1 MSKPAA
7 NVDSIQ
13 ATSAPFSANHL
24 NQIFQVSPKH
34 ADRLI
39 SRENGW
45 LEFKASFNWAGRE
58 EYARTI
64 AAFAN
69 NRGGYLVFGVKDKP
83 HEVLG
88 IDIRKFDSVDPTD
101 ISRYFNEVFGVEIAW
116 EAKAVEFAGKT
127 LLLIYVFP
135 ATRKPVIAAVSG
147 QKGTLAEGDIYY
159 RYRGRTQRIRYT
171 ELQQLL
177 EEQRRSEQASWLRL
191 LRQIARVGIQNTALV
206 DLTSGKGVG
215 PGSTFVIDESLL
227 PQLKF
232 LKQGEFVET
241 GGAPAVRLV
250 GDATS
255 MPTGLIRPAKKVTVA
270 KAINTPDIV
279 SAFLQQEPLDS
290 PLEYVDRICFEASA
304 YLPVYYF
311 LHIAKTSRAAAI
323 ARLNTLQ
330 STSPSRRRL
339 IERLS
344 GSDVLHLAPPK
355 ETTSEGGRLRAEYM
369 EKHKASAVKASIP
382 ATHLKHAVKALR
394 SLAPDEIDNQYSREL
409 LLSWFKKYYGGVD
422 PGLSDEIRRAI
433 AYLDQ
438 VLFRGTQIPSS

>member
-1 MSKPAA
+1 MLKNSE

-13 ATSAPFSANHL
+13 VSSAPFSANHL
-24 NQIFQVSPKH
+24 NQIFQVSPKN

-45 LEFKASFNWAGRE
+45 LEFKSSFNWAGRE

-69 NRGGYLVFGVKDKP
+69 NRGGYLVFGVKDTP
-83 HEVLG
+83 REILG
-88 IDIRKFDSVDPTD
+88 IDIKKFETVDPTD
-101 ISRYFNEVFGVEIAW
+101 ISKYLNDMFDIEIAW
-116 EAKAVEFAGKT
+116 EAKAIEFAGKT
-127 LLLIYVFP
+127 LLLLYVFSSI
-135 ATRKPVIAAVSG
+135 RKPVIASISG
-147 QKGTLAEGDIYY
+147 SKGHLVEGEIYY
-159 RYRGRTQRIRYT
+159 RYRGRTQRIRYA

-177 EEQRRSEQASWLRL
+177 EEQRRSDQASWLRL
-191 LRQIARVGIQNTALV
+191 LRQIARVGIQNTGLV
-206 DLTSGKGVG
+206 DLTSGKGVS
-215 PGSTFVIDESLL
+215 PRATFVIDQALL

-279 SAFLQQEPLDS
+279 SAFLQQEIVDN

-311 LHIAKTSRAAAI
+311 LDIAQVTLTSAI
-323 ARLNTLQ
+323 ERLNSLQ
-330 STSPSRRRL
+330 STSPSKRKL

-344 GSDVLHLAPPK
+344 GKDVLHVAPPK
-355 ETTSEGGRLRAEYM
+355 EKTSENGRLRAAFI
-369 EKHKASAVKASIP
+369 EKHKNQAVKANIP
-382 ATHLKHAVKALR
+382 FVQLKHALKALR
-394 SLAPDEIDNQYSREL
+394 SLSPNEIDKAYCHGL
-409 LLSWFKKYYGGVD
+409 LQSWFKKYYGGED
-422 PGLSDEIRRAI
+422 SALSDEIRRAI
-433 AYLDQ
+433 AYVDQ
-438 VLFRGTQIPSS
+438 VSHRHS

>member
-1 MSKPAA
+1 MVRQAA
-7 NVDSIQ
+7 NLDSIQ
-13 ATSAPFSANHL
+13 ATAAPFSANHL
-24 NQIFQVSPKH
+24 NQIFQVSPKQ

-69 NRGGYLVFGVKDKP
+69 NKGGYLVFGVKDKP
-83 HEVLG
+83 HQVLG
-88 IDIRKFDSVDPTD
+88 IDTRKFDAVDPTD
-101 ISRYFNEVFGVEIAW
+101 ISKFFNDVFGVEIGW

-127 LLLIYVFP
+127 LLLLYVFSSS
-135 ATRKPVIAAVSG
+135 RKPVIAAVSG
-147 QKGTLAEGDIYY
+147 SKGHMVEGDIYY
-159 RYRGRTQRIRYT
+159 RYRGRTQRIRYP

-177 EEQRRSEQASWLRL
+177 EDQRRSEQASWLRM

-206 DLTSGKGVG
+206 DLTSGKGAG
-215 PGSTFVIDESLL
+215 PGSTFVIDEALL

-250 GDATS
+250 GDATY
-255 MPTGLIRPAKKVTVA
+255 MPTGLIRPAKKVSVA

-279 SAFLQQEPLDS
+279 SAFLQQERSDS

-311 LHIAKTSRAAAI
+311 LQIAKTSRSDAI
-323 ARLNTLQ
+323 ARLNALP

-339 IERLS
+339 IERLT
-344 GSDVLHLAPPK
+344 GSDSSLYLAPPK
-355 ETTSEGGRLRAEYM
+355 EMTSEGGRLRAEYI
-369 EKHKASAVKASIP
+369 EKHKAHVVKIGIP
-382 ATHLKHAVKALR
+382 TSDLKHAVKAFR
-394 SLAPDEIDNQYSREL
+394 SLPSNEIDNTYCRRL
-409 LLSWFKKYYGGVD
+409 LLAWFNKYYGGLD

-433 AYLDQ
+433 AYLDL
-438 VLFRGTQIPSS
+438 VCYRGE

>member
-1 MSKPAA
+1 MPKPPA
-7 NVDSIQ
+7 NLDNIQ
-13 ATSAPFSANHL
+13 ASSAPFSPLNL

-34 ADRLI
+34 ANRLI

-69 NRGGYLVFGVKDKP
+69 NKGGYLVFGVKDKP

-88 IDIRKFDSVDPTD
+88 LDTRKFDAIDPTE
-101 ISRYFNEVFGVEIAW
+101 ISKYLNDTFGVEIAW
-116 EAKAVEFAGKT
+116 EAKAVEFSGKT
-127 LLLIYVFP
+127 LILLYIFP
-135 ATRKPVIAAVSG
+135 ATRKPVIAANSG
-147 QKGTLAEGDIYY
+147 PKGHLVEGEIYY
-159 RYRGRTQRIRYT
+159 RYRGRTQRIRYP

-177 EEQRRSEQASWLRL
+177 EDQRRSEQASWLRL

-215 PGSTFVIDESLL
+215 PGSAFVIDEASL

-241 GGAPAVRLV
+241 GGAPTVRLV

-279 SAFLQQEPLDS
+279 SSFLQQETVGN
-290 PLEYVDRICFEASA
+290 PLEYVDRICFETSA

-311 LHIAKTSRAAAI
+311 LHLAKVSRSNAI
-323 ARLNTLQ
+323 ERLNGLQ
-330 STSPSRRRL
+330 STSQSKIRL

-344 GSDVLHLAPPK
+344 GSDVLHVAPPK
-355 ETTSEGGRLRAEYM
+355 EVASENSRLRTEFI
-369 EKHKASAVKASIP
+369 EKHKLQTVKSALPVTQLKQAVKAM
-382 ATHLKHAVKALR
+382 R
-394 SLAPDEIDNQYSREL
+394 SLTPAEINNPYCRDL
-409 LLSWFKKYYGGVD
+409 LYSWFKKHYGGED
-422 PGLSDEIRRAI
+422 PALSDEIRRAI
-433 AYLDQ
+433 AYLDH
-438 VLFRGTQIPSS
+438 VCHRKA

>member
-1 MSKPAA
+1 MAKQSE
-7 NVDSIQ
+7 NLDSIQ
-13 ATSAPFSANHL
+13 ATSAPFSANHI
-24 NQIFQVSPKH
+24 NQICQVSPKQP
-34 ADRLI
+34 DRLI

-69 NRGGYLVFGVKDKP
+69 NKGGYLVFGVKDKP

-88 IDIRKFDSVDPTD
+88 IDTRKFDAVDPTD
-101 ISRYFNEVFGVEIAW
+101 ISRYFNDVFGVEIAW
-116 EAKAVEFAGKT
+116 EAKAVEFAGKM
-127 LLLIYVFP
+127 LLLLYVFP
-135 ATRKPVIAAVSG
+135 AVRKPVIAAVSG
-147 QKGTLAEGDIYY
+147 SKGHLVEGDIYY
-159 RYRGRTQRIRYT
+159 RYRGRTQRIRYP

-206 DLTSGKGVG
+206 DLTSGKGAG
-215 PGSTFVIDESLL
+215 PGSTFVIDEALL

-241 GGAPAVRLV
+241 GGAPALRLV

-279 SAFLQQEPLDS
+279 SAFLRQEQVAI

-311 LHIAKTSRAAAI
+311 LHLAKISRDDAI
-323 ARLNTLQ
+323 ARLNALQ

-344 GSDVLHLAPPK
+344 GSDILYLAPPK
-355 ETTSEGGRLRAEYM
+355 DTTSEGGRLRAEYI
-369 EKHKASAVKASIP
+369 EKFKTHTVKASIP
-382 ATHLKHAVKALR
+382 AAHVKHAVKALR
-394 SLAPDEIDNQYSREL
+394 SLAPNEVDNPSCREL
-409 LLSWFKKYYGGVD
+409 LHLWFNKYYGGVV

-438 VLFRGTQIPSS
+438 VCYRGT

>member
-1 MSKPAA
+1 MVKSSTDP
-7 NVDSIQ
+7 DIIQ
-13 ATSAPFSANHL
+13 VTAAPFSSIHL
-24 NQIFQVSPKH
+24 NQIFQVSPKQ

-45 LEFKASFNWAGRE
+45 LEFKASFNWSGRE

-69 NRGGYLVFGVKDKP
+69 SKGGYLVFGIQDKP
-83 HEVLG
+83 HVVLG
-88 IDIRKFDSVDPTD
+88 IDVRKFEAVDPTD
-101 ISRYFNEVFGVEIAW
+101 ISRYFNDVFGVEIEW
-116 EAKAVEFAGKT
+116 EAKTVEFAGKT
-127 LLLIYVFP
+127 LLLLYVFP
-135 ATRKPVIAAVSG
+135 AIRKPVIAAVSG
-147 QKGTLAEGDIYY
+147 SKGHLVEGEIYY
-159 RYRGRTQRIRYT
+159 RYRGRTQRIRYP

-191 LRQIARVGIQNTALV
+191 LRQIARVGIQNTAFV
-206 DLTSGKGVG
+206 DLISGKGVG
-215 PGSTFVIDESLL
+215 PGSTFVIDEALL

-232 LKQGEFVET
+232 LKQGKFVET

-255 MPTGLIRPAKKVTVA
+255 MPTGLILPGKKVTVA

-279 SAFLQQEPLDS
+279 RAFLQKERVDS

-311 LHIAKTSRAAAI
+311 LHLAKTPCNDAI
-323 ARLNTLQ
+323 ARLTALP

-339 IERLS
+339 IQRLS
-344 GSDVLHLAPPK
+344 SNDALYLAPPK
-355 ETTSEGGRLRAEYM
+355 ETTSEGGRLRTEYI
-369 EKHKASAVKASIP
+369 EKHKSHAVKANIP
-382 ATHLKHAVKALR
+382 AAQVKHAVKAMR
-394 SLAPDEIDNQYSREL
+394 SLEPSQIDNRYCRGL
-409 LLSWFKKYYGGVD
+409 LLDWFDRYYGGAD

-433 AYLDQ
+433 SYLDQ
-438 VLFRGTQIPSS
+438 VCYRGT